1 MYEQNYSLLDIIT
14 ILSFMLQVQNQNHII
29 DIKDIQ
35 EELQKVQSKIDSHL
49 QIQDDKIDKILEYIK
64 ENSGE

>member
-14 ILSFMLQVQNQNHII
+14 ILSFMLQMQNQSHII

>member
-35 EELQKVQSKIDSHL
+35 EEFQKVQSKIDSHL